1 MKVTGFGTD
10 TYKEPAEKT
19 LNEMCASAEGFVEA
33 FMPGQRNDVAFIKF
47 VSAVSQRRFMNKC
60 HNGEIVVQH
69 AGNTLTLKNTRTFEQ
84 KQRTKHIDKL
94 KRAILEAIQ
103 AAHTTVK
110 NGDSK
115 GKVESGMVDG
125 GVVWIGDV
133 WIAQIPKTPG
143 QYGRGDVK
151 DFRVDADKITNE
163 AKAYGWIIDGAD
175 VLKSYNNV
183 MEE

>member
-1 MKVTGFGTD
+1 MTGFGTD

-33 FMPGQRNDVAFIKF
+33 FMPGEQNDFAFIKF
-47 VSAVSQRRFMNKC
+47 DSAANQRLFMNKY
-60 HNGEIVVQH
+60 HNGEFVVQH
-69 AGNTLTLKNTRTFEQ
+69 AGNTLTLKNTRTLEQ

-103 AAHTTVK
+103 AAHTTVR
-110 NGDSK
+110 NDDFK

-133 WIAQIPKTPG
+133 RIAQIPKTPG

-151 DFRVDADKITNE
+151 DFKVDADKITN
-163 AKAYGWIIDGAD
+163 AARTYGWIIDGAD
-175 VLKSYNNV
+175 VLKSYNN
-183 MEE
+183 MIEE